1 MYGKSG
7 LITPTFKK
15 IISKTER
22 KHLKMFLDQECQSKM
37 FGLFK
42 RKSEKDKLEELY
54 RKKKEQA
61 FRMSRTNRKEGDR
74 LEAQANEILNKIDKL
89 K

>member
-1 MYGKSG
+1 M
-7 LITPTFKK
+7 I
-15 IISKTER
+15 R
-22 KHLKMFLDQECQSKM
+22 
-37 FGLFK
+37 LFK
-42 RKSEKDKLEELY
+42 RKSEREKLEELY

>member
-1 MYGKSG
+1 
-7 LITPTFKK
+7 
-15 IISKTER
+15 
-22 KHLKMFLDQECQSKM
+22 M

-42 RKSEKDKLEELY
+42 KKSEKDKLEELY

-61 FRMSRTNRKEGDR
+61 FRLSRTNRKEGDR
-74 LEAQANEILNKIDKL
+74 MEKEANDILNKIDKL